1 MTEVA
6 ATSAGQ
12 ENKPMNDP
20 KISRWWRLAAAVTA
34 MVMIGNLQY
43 AWTLF
48 VPKIISATGWKLS
61 QVQLGFTV
69 FIAVMTWAM
78 PLSGWLIDRLGPR
91 VFMSL
96 GGVLVAVGW
105 GSLGQVHTPLGFYVI
120 YAVAGLGNSFV
131 YCCSIAV
138 GLKWFADKRGLA
150 SGLIAGGYGSGA
162 ALFLP
167 LFAWMIRT
175 IGYQTTFVYTGI
187 GLGALIFIA
196 GQFLTHP
203 PHGFITSAQ
212 IVVKPRVRMHGGED
226 FNSWQM
232 MRQPQFYV
240 MYAMMLLAGVG
251 GLMASAQAKPV
262 ADNFRIGATAVAFAL
277 SLNAI
282 CNGIGRVT
290 WGWVSDHLG
299 RERTM
304 FTAFFLQSV
313 FLLSVVTLGRRGD
326 IWFVASMALVFV
338 TWGAVY
344 ALFPAALGDVFG
356 ARHAASNYSILYSTK
371 GLASVLAGWLAALL
385 FESSGSWNYVFY
397 GSAVLA
403 FLAAVGALGLS
414 RMSSPRMQRRTG
426 EASARGYEAAPAGD

>member
-1 MTEVA
+1 
-6 ATSAGQ
+6 
-12 ENKPMNDP
+12 MNEQSINSP
-20 KISRWWRLAAAVTA
+20 SLSRWWRLAAAVVA
-34 MVMIGNLQY
+34 MIMIGNLQY

-48 VPKIISATGWKLS
+48 VPKMIAATGWKLS

-96 GGVLVAVGW
+96 AGVLVAIGW
-105 GSLGQVHTPLGFYVI
+105 GSLGHAHSLMQFYAI
-120 YAVAGLGNSFV
+120 YAIAGLGNSFV

-162 ALFLP
+162 ALFIP
-167 LFAWMIRT
+167 LFSYMIRT

-203 PHGFITSAQ
+203 PQGFVTTANIP
-212 IVVKPRVRMHGGED
+212 VKPGMRKRGGQE

-232 MRQPQFYV
+232 LRQPQFYM
-240 MYAMMLLAGVG
+240 MYGMMLLAGVG

-262 ADNFRIGATAVAFAL
+262 ADNFKIGATAVAIAL
-277 SLNAI
+277 SLNPI
-282 CNGIGRVT
+282 GNGVGRVL

-304 FTAFFLQSV
+304 FTAFLLQSV

-326 IWFVASMALVFV
+326 VWFVASMALVFV

-344 ALFPAALGDVFG
+344 ALFPAALGDMFG

-371 GLASVLAGWLAALL
+371 GLASILAGWLAALL

-403 FLAAVGALGLS
+403 FCAAGGAIGLRRMPSPGMRPEIGSQTSTRVPSPVTVSS
-414 RMSSPRMQRRTG
+414 RSLPQ
-426 EASARGYEAAPAGD
+426 